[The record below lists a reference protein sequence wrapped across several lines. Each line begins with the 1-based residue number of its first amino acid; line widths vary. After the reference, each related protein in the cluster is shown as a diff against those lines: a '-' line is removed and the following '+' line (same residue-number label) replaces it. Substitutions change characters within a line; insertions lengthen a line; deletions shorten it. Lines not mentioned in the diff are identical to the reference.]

1 MVENA
6 YRIFRK
12 YIRKS
17 LLRNY
22 LVRIFRYKIIRIRVM
37 TVMQATHLRL
47 AKELIQIRYLIKVD
61 SIRFEDG
68 SGSKFLVTAT
78 GSPKEERFIQL

>member
-1 MVENA
+1 LVENA

-12 YIRKS
+12 YIRKG
-17 LLRNY
+17 LLANSG
-22 LVRIFRYKIIRIRVM
+22 VRIFRYKIERIRVM
-37 TVMQATHLRL
+37 TIMQETHLRL
-47 AKELIQIRYLIKVD
+47 AKELIEIKYLIKVD

-78 GSPKEERFIQL
+78 GSPKAERFIQL